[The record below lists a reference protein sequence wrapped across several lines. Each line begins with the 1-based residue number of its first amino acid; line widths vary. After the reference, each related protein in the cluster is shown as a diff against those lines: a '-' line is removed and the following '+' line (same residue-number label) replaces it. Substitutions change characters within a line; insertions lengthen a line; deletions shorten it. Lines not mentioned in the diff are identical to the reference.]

1 MKPRTSTSAPKA
13 PAKHPSA
20 AQQAAYTHSIA
31 DLELP
36 KTTLTKLAKG
46 SIPDNVKMQ
55 QDVVHALLRG
65 STLFINYLSAALKRL
80 YMRPTCAHDQ
90 AVSRSGKQITAGD
103 VLKAIADLDFGPS
116 DALIPL
122 LEQELASYRAI
133 QVAAKARKAPPKK
146 RGKEPEEGMAVDEE
160 EEEEEEQ
167 EEGGDEE
174 EEHEEEEHE
183 GAENGA

>member
-13 PAKHPSA
+13 ATPAHPSA

-31 DLELP
+31 ELELP

-65 STLFINYLSAALKRL
+65 STLFINYLCTS
-80 YMRPTCAHDQ
+80 AHDQ

-116 DALIPL
+116 DALLPL

-133 QVAAKARKAPPKK
+133 QAAAKARKAPPKK

-160 EEEEEEQ
+160 EEEEEH
-167 EEGGDEE
+167 
-174 EEHEEEEHE
+174 EEHEEAEDEEAE
-183 GAENGA
+183 EEEVENGA